1 MSLDLET
8 TAQLVAFVVAFYA
21 MYVNFTKDPF

>member
-1 MSLDLET
+1 MSIDLET
-8 TAQLVAFVVAFYA
+8 GAQLVAAVVAFYL